1 MSTNFS
7 RYNWRAPRWSLALA
21 SHLCNSRVLLVVH
34 AKKFCQCQE
43 QLCTNGSV
51 SMNTGNKAD
60 LWLLRLGLVWFVG
73 DFKGPDLTELDALTQ
88 TAKR

>member
-1 MSTNFS
+1 MSTVFS
-7 RYNWRAPRWSLALA
+7 GYSWKAPRQSLALA
-21 SHLCNSRVLLVVH
+21 PHLCNSSILLVVH

-51 SMNTGNKAD
+51 SVNTSNKAD
-60 LWLLRLGLVWFVG
+60 LWLLRLRLVGLVG
-73 DFKGPDLTELDALTQ
+73 DFKGPELTELNALTQ